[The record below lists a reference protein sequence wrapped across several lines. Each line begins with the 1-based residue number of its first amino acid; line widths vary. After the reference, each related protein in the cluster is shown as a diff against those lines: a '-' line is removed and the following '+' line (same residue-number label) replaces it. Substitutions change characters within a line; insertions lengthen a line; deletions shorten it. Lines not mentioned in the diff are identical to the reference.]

1 MSQLRHRSMRL
12 VNRLV
17 CVSASSRV
25 RICNGYASEMFPS
38 DNPRLLFLFPVR
50 IKQWIRCKR
59 IAMRP
64 TVHCDAFNVAS
75 LIESSSTQHPRQL
88 IPDVALER
96 FEGRLHKFHATSAML
111 IAWRKSWP
119 AWRTQHEQHNRLLGI
134 SRKLV
139 SSQAHRAIK
148 CGIRMISAGRNDVV
162 HAEFMERRPV
172 AYRPMRAD
180 QRRLHQLR

>member
-25 RICNGYASEMFPS
+25 RICNGYASETFPS

-50 IKQWIRCKR
+50 IKQWIRCER

-64 TVHCDAFNVAS
+64 TVHCYAFNVARR
-75 LIESSSTQHPRQL
+75 LVSSSTQHPRQL

-96 FEGRLHKFHATSAML
+96 LEGRLHEFHATSAML
-111 IAWRKSWP
+111 LAWRESWP
-119 AWRTQHEQHNRLLGI
+119 AWRPQHEQHNRLLGI
-134 SRKLV
+134 TRKLV
-139 SSQAHRAIK
+139 GSQAHRKIK
-148 CGIRMISAGRNDVV
+148 CGVRMISAGRNNVV
-162 HAEFMERRPV
+162 HAELMKRRPV
-172 AYRPMRAD
+172 A
-180 QRRLHQLR
+180 Q